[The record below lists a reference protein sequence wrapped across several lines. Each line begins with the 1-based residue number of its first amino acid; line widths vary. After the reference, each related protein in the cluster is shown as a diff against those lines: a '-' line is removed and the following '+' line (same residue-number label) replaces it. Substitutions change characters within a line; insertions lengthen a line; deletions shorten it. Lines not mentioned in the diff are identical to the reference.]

1 MIPGTDDFLR
11 QGPARGYIGF
21 DPTAPSLGIGNFVQI
36 ITLMH
41 FQRAGHQP
49 VAVIGGATGMIG
61 DPSGKSAERN
71 LLDEDQLRHNQE
83 RAKAQLERF
92 LDFSSK
98 TNPAILVNN
107 FDWYKD
113 MNVLTFLRDVGK
125 HLTVSY
131 MMAKDS
137 VKNRL
142 ETGIS
147 FTEFS
152 YQLLQAFDFYH
163 LYQDL
168 GCKVQLGGS
177 DQWGNL
183 VSGVELIRRKAG
195 GEAYAVTTPLVTKAD
210 GTKFGKTEQG
220 NIYIGA
226 DMTSPYRFYQFWLNV
241 SDADAENFIK
251 VFTFLDR
258 PTIEGLI
265 AEHRQAPHQRILQ
278 QRLADEVTTLVHS
291 TDALEAA
298 KAASRILFGDSTR
311 EALQGLDEQS
321 FLEIFEGVPRFTVA
335 RDAVSGGIPLP
346 DLLTDHAAVFPSKG
360 ELRRLIK
367 ENGLRLNKER
377 CTDYDYTITPA
388 DLLNGKYLLVQKGKK
403 QYWVVEVG

>member
-83 RAKAQLERF
+83 RAKAQMERF
-92 LDFSSK
+92 LDFGNK

-107 FDWYKD
+107 FDWYRE

-152 YQLLQAFDFYH
+152 YQLLQAYDFFH
-163 LYQDL
+163 LYQEL

-241 SDADAENFIK
+241 GDADAENFIK
-251 VFTFLDR
+251 IFTFLDR
-258 PTIEGLI
+258 PAIEALI
-265 AEHRQAPHQRILQ
+265 SEHREAPHQRILQ
-278 QRLADEVTTLVHS
+278 QRLADEVTALVHS
-291 TDALEAA
+291 TEALEAA

-311 EALQGLDEQS
+311 EALQGLNEQS
-321 FLEIFEGVPRFTVA
+321 FLDIFEGVPRFTVG
-335 RDAVSGGIPLP
+335 RDVVATGANLH
-346 DLLTDHAAVFPSKG
+346 DLLTDHAAIFASKG

-377 CTDYDYTITPA
+377 CSDYDYTVTPA

-403 QYWVVEVG
+403 QYWIVEVS